1 MGICQSHIQQQTEK
15 CECVM
20 INVPQSGCGQN
31 FRNFNVVIFSG
42 AIKSIAAK
50 VWGGGG
56 VGVGGTCWAFLFH
69 TRVTAASHCWAG
81 IQSFIFSKCC
91 IQLKLGI

>member
-15 CECVM
+15 CDCVM
-20 INVPQSGCGQN
+20 INVPQSGCGKN
-31 FRNFNVVIFSG
+31 FKNFNVVIFSG

-56 VGVGGTCWAFLFH
+56 YLLGF
-69 TRVTAASHCWAG
+69 
-81 IQSFIFSKCC
+81 SFSYQGHSSIS
-91 IQLKLGI
+91 LLGRN